1 MLARYFFRSS
11 YLLLLTILLLV
22 VAGGSAIQTLPRLE
36 DPRIDLR
43 NVVIITPFPGATA
56 ERVEALITDPI
67 EDALRELYEIKQIK
81 STSRAD
87 VSLIQVELQ
96 DWADASTNQ
105 QIFSKIRDEL
115 KQLEPQ
121 LPAGALKPMLD
132 DQRGAAAYS
141 LLLGLKLT
149 RGQPHPMLQ
158 QRYAEALTDRLR
170 LVKGTELV
178 TLYGG
183 VDEEVRVTVD
193 PQELASAGVSILQ
206 VKDAIAGFDAKQ
218 PAGSYL
224 TAGEEIR
231 LNLSEPLESLQR
243 IRELPINSDSNRFL
257 RLGDVASVAFGF
269 EQPRQQVALHNGE
282 SVVFLAVR
290 MQEKERVDVWTE
302 AALAEVEAFNRQY
315 GPSVVA
321 TPLFIQ
327 ADYTN
332 QRLADLTWNLLGG
345 CLIVVI
351 VIFTFMGL
359 RAALIVSCALPLC
372 AGFTLFSLSFFNE
385 EIHQMSIFGMIIAI
399 GLLIDNAIVITDEIR
414 DRMNSP
420 GQSRYQAM
428 VDAVVHL
435 RGPLFASTATT
446 VLGFAP
452 ILLLDGNVG
461 DFIGSIALSVVMA
474 LVGSF
479 AISMTLI
486 AALAGKYL
494 PDPRQGVLPWYQRGL
509 EFPELSG
516 VLRKVIR
523 QAVIRPSVTVA
534 SILMIALVGFVG
546 TSTLKNEFFPSAD
559 RDQFEIHIFQPLSSH
574 SETSAH
580 LAKQMDQVIRGY
592 NGVEKVT
599 MLVGASHPSIYYNQ
613 IMDRDNTP
621 SYFNTVVKTV
631 SVSTANELITQLQ
644 IDLQKAFPQAQ
655 IVVRKFGQGPPIAA
669 PVEIKV
675 FGDNLADLVS
685 VGDQLKKELSAI
697 DGVSQIIASLK
708 HEDVEHHLEVI
719 DEQLALAGQTAMQV
733 STLLRAQLDG
743 VPSGTILQETEELPV
758 NIRTSVFDN
767 QSQRLLNLP
776 TLTASGEIVRLAQ
789 WAKLSMQPAIS
800 AITREDSKR
809 VNRIQLFT
817 FPSTTAV
824 DVSNSVR
831 ERIASGAIV
840 VPAGVELRMAGDA
853 DEQQKAIGQLSTY
866 LPVLLTLMVT
876 ILILAFQ
883 SVRFAALIAL
893 VAILSVGLGMLS
905 LVLSGLPMGFNPILG
920 SAGLIGVAINGSI
933 VVVAAIKAS
942 AQARSG
948 DVDAIVDATMGC
960 SRHILSTTLTTVG
973 GLVPLM
979 LFSDGSFWPPL
990 AVVLAGGVGFSVV
1003 LSLLLAPCLSRLI
1016 VRAKYG

>member
-11 YLLLLTILLLV
+11 YLLLLSLLLLV
-22 VAGGSAIQTLPRLE
+22 VAGSSAIQTLPRLE

-43 NVVIITPFPGATA
+43 NVLIITPFPGATA
-56 ERVEALITDPI
+56 KRVEALVTDPI
-67 EDALRELYEIKQIK
+67 EDSLRELFEIKKIK

-87 VSLIQVELQ
+87 VSLVQVELQ
-96 DWADASTNQ
+96 DWTDASTNQ

-121 LPAGALKPMLD
+121 LPSGALKPILD

-141 LLLGLKLT
+141 LLLGVKLT

-158 QRYAEALTDRLR
+158 QRYADALADRLR

-183 VDEEVRVTVD
+183 VDEEVRVTID
-193 PQELASAGVSILQ
+193 PQALASAGVSILQ
-206 VKDAIAGFDAKQ
+206 VKEAVAGFDAKQ
-218 PAGSYL
+218 PAGSFF
-224 TAGEEIR
+224 TAGEQIR
-231 LNLSEPLESLQR
+231 LNVSDPLTSLQR
-243 IRELPINSDSNRFL
+243 IRDLPISTESNRFL
-257 RLGDVASVAFGF
+257 RLGDVATVAFSYQ
-269 EQPRQQVALHNGE
+269 QPRQQVALHNGE
-282 SVVFLAVR
+282 MVVFLALR
-290 MQEKERVDVWTE
+290 MQEKERVDLWTK
-302 AALAEVEAFNRQY
+302 AALAEVEAFNREY
-315 GPSVVA
+315 GPSVTA
-321 TPLFIQ
+321 TPLFTQ

-332 QRLADLTWNLLGG
+332 ERLTELTGNLLGG
-345 CLIVVI
+345 CLIVII

-372 AGFTLFSLSFFNE
+372 AGFALFSLSFFNE

-399 GLLIDNAIVITDEIR
+399 GLLIDNAIVVTDEIR
-414 DRMNSP
+414 HRMSYP

-486 AALAGKYL
+486 AALAGRYL
-494 PDPRQGVLPWYQRGL
+494 PDPKQRVVAWYQRGL
-509 EFPELSG
+509 ELPELSA
-516 VLRKVIR
+516 VLRKLIR
-523 QAVIRPSVTVA
+523 QSVSRPSITMVIVLLI
-534 SILMIALVGFVG
+534 SLLGFAG
-546 TSTLKNEFFPSAD
+546 TTTLKNEFFPSAD
-559 RDQFEIHIFQPLSSH
+559 RDQFEIYVFQPLSSNQER
-574 SETSAH
+574 STQ
-580 LAKQMDQVIRGY
+580 LAKRMDQFIRSY
-592 NGVEKVT
+592 DGVERVT
-599 MLVGASHPSIYYNQ
+599 TLVGASHPSIYYNQ

-621 SYFNTVVKTV
+621 SYFNTVVKTT
-631 SVSTANELITQLQ
+631 SVAIANDLIPRLQ
-644 IDLQKAFPQAQ
+644 VDLQKAFPQAQ

-669 PVEIKV
+669 PVEIQV
-675 FGDNLADLVS
+675 SGNNLSDLVR
-685 VGDQLKKELSAI
+685 VGDELSKELSTV
-697 DGVSQIIASLK
+697 DGITQIIASLK
-708 HEDVEHHLEVI
+708 HEDVEYHLEVI
-719 DEQLALAGQTAMQV
+719 DEQLALAGQTATQV
-733 STLLRAQLDG
+733 SALLRAQLDG
-743 VPSGTILQETEELPV
+743 VASGTILQETEELPV
-758 NIRTSVFDN
+758 NIRTGVFDN
-767 QSQRLLNLP
+767 QTQRLLNLP
-776 TLTASGEIVRLAQ
+776 TVTASGEIVRLSQ
-789 WAKLSMQPAIS
+789 WAQLSMRPAIS

-824 DVSNSVR
+824 DVAANVR
-831 ERIASGAIV
+831 ERIASGAITI
-840 VPAGVELRMAGDA
+840 PAGVELRMAGDA

-866 LPVLLTLMVT
+866 LPVLVTLMVT

-883 SVRFAALIAL
+883 SIRFAALIVM

-905 LVLSGLPMGFNPILG
+905 LVFSGLPMGFNPILG

-942 AQARSG
+942 ESARGG

-960 SRHILSTTLTTVG
+960 SRHILSTTLTTIG
-973 GLVPLM
+973 GLIPLM
-979 LFSDGSFWPPL
+979 LFSEGSFWPPL
-990 AVVLAGGVGFSVV
+990 AVVLAGGVGFSVM
-1003 LSLLLAPCLSRLI
+1003 LSLLLAPSLSRLI
-1016 VRAKYG
+1016 VCKKYG